1 MADAFYT
8 SLEAIEGKQSFYNVI
23 RRTGQNRCPFFS
35 SLGNSIPFK
44 GDPAKGHKWDYRPGP
59 TVGGTNAHGEGS
71 KRADVTSWPV
81 VELAN
86 ELQIFKKTSGVSGS
100 QKEAMTIEDQKS
112 KISDQKMNNRQQL
125 QFDIEVAFLSET
137 TPVSRTALNNK
148 TGKMAGVKHYISGTN
163 VFDCLGTT
171 ALSYKEHIEELLKIM
186 WSAGVTEKKIIMCG
200 TDVKSDIN
208 TLLDVGKRYGKGDTG
223 IVANVSMI
231 EDAGWDKNIP
241 IIANPHLAADEMLIY
256 APSLIN
262 PVLLRAIKDRV
273 CSDPEYDAEAW
284 EDIFEITLQMLDPDA
299 ALWVKNIKRL

>member
-1 MADAFYT
+1 MADEFYT
-8 SLEAIEGKQSFYNVI
+8 SLGAIENKQSFYNVI
-23 RRTGQNRCPFFS
+23 RRTGQNRCPFFN
-35 SLGNSIPFK
+35 SLGNSTPFK

-59 TVGGTNAHGEGS
+59 TAGAINAHGEGS
-71 KRADVTSWPV
+71 KRADVTSWPT

-125 QFDIEVAFLSET
+125 QFDIEVAFLSDT
-137 TPVSRTALNNK
+137 TPVARTALNNK
-148 TGKMAGVKHYISGTN
+148 TGKMGGIKHYISGTN
-163 VFDCLGTT
+163 VVDCLGTT

-241 IIANPHLAADEMLIY
+241 IIANPHLDADEMLIY

-262 PVLLRAIKDRV
+262 PVLLRAIKDRA

-284 EDIFEITLQMLDPDA
+284 EDLFEITLQMLDPNA